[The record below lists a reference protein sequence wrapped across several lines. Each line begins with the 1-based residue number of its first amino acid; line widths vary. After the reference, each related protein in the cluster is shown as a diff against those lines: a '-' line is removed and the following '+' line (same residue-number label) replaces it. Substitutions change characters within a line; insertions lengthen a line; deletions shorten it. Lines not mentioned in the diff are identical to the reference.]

1 MEAFLIDA
9 WLGTESAISVLDD
22 ASVSAARQRAR
33 DVALAQSMTVIEA
46 ERLATITSELAYNH
60 LKHARRGHIAVRAI
74 VRGDHVGV
82 EVSAADA
89 GEGIA
94 DPTRAF
100 EGTPRDTGSL
110 GIGLAAVREHAH
122 EVDVDTRL
130 REGTCIRARVF
141 HGQAPR
147 RREVGVFGRP
157 YRDEPRSGDH
167 AWFCR
172 DAERL
177 LVAVCDGLGHGPAA
191 REAADAAIG
200 VFAKQQ
206 NATPGA
212 IMEECHRTL
221 GPTRGAVMA
230 VVSVGEASTTGLRD
244 LREGVPRESRG
255 LELASVGN
263 ITIEVVRPR
272 SSRRFAA
279 SSFVLGS
286 AQRGWRAHVEVATI
300 EPDETL
306 ILHSDGITSRASIAD
321 DLMLLR
327 EHPIIIAH
335 QLALRFG
342 RENDD
347 VLVLVAR

>member
-9 WLGTESAISVLDD
+9 WLGTESAIPILDD
-22 ASVSAARQRAR
+22 ASVSAARQCAR
-33 DVALAQSMTVIEA
+33 DMALAQSMNVTEA

-60 LKHARRGHIAVRAI
+60 LKHARCGQIAVRAI
-74 VRGDHVGV
+74 VRGDHLGV
-82 EVSAADA
+82 EVSAADE

-100 EGTPRDTGSL
+100 EGTPRATGSL

-130 REGTCIRARVF
+130 REGTGIRARVF
-141 HGQAPR
+141 RGEAPR

-177 LVAVCDGLGHGPAA
+177 LVAVCDGLGHGTAA
-191 REAADAAIG
+191 REAAGAAIG
-200 VFAKQQ
+200 VVAKQQ
-206 NATPGA
+206 NETPRA
-212 IMEECHRTL
+212 IIEECHRTL
-221 GPTRGAVMA
+221 GPTRGGVMA
-230 VVSVGEASTTGLRD
+230 VVSVGEGSTTELRD
-244 LREGVPRESRG
+244 LREGVREPRD

-263 ITIEVVRPR
+263 ITIEVVQPR

-286 AQRGWRAHVEVATI
+286 SQRGWRAHVEIATI
-300 EPDETL
+300 ELDETL
-306 ILHSDGITSRASIAD
+306 ILYTDGITSRASIAD